1 VSAQTKEQ
9 KIAALLKL
17 RAGVTAARKCVNCKE
32 PINAQNHSKHNGD
45 LCPGCA
51 GAVRYKSASPGRSQ
65 ASALGRDQRMN
76 RRGERAASPGRSQA
90 SALGRGQR
98 MNRRGERDGSS
109 LSRRANGLGGRA

>member
-51 GAVRYKSASPGRSQ
+51 GAFRYKSASPGRSQ

-76 RRGERAASPGRSQA
+76 RRGER
-90 SALGRGQR
+90 
-98 MNRRGERDGSS
+98 DGSS